1 MKKHFS
7 KKRVVLA
14 TIVAVALAIASGVA
28 YAYFTAAGAG
38 TGSATVGNA
47 TAIVLTPTITGT
59 LYPGG
64 SPASVSVVVKNNGSG
79 YQYVTSLHLASITA
93 DSSHSSCVTTVA
105 TSGSSTAFTMA
116 DVSVA
121 SDLAPAGTVTK
132 VGSLQ
137 MNDTGVAQDNCQGAT
152 LTLNFTS
159 N

>member
-1 MKKHFS
+1 MKKHLS
-7 KKRVVLA
+7 KKRVVFA

-28 YAYFTAAGAG
+28 YAYFTATGAG
-38 TGSATVGNA
+38 SGSATVGNA

-64 SPASVSVVVKNNGSG
+64 SAASVSVVVKNNGG
-79 YQYVTSLHLASITA
+79 GAQYVTSIHLASITP
-93 DSSHSSCVTTVA
+93 DGPHSTCVTTLGVA
-105 TSGSSTAFTMA
+105 PANAFTMA
-116 DVSVA
+116 DVSVTSTIA
-121 SDLAPAGTVTK
+121 AGGTTTK

-137 MNDTGVAQDNCQGAT
+137 MNDTGINQDACQGAT